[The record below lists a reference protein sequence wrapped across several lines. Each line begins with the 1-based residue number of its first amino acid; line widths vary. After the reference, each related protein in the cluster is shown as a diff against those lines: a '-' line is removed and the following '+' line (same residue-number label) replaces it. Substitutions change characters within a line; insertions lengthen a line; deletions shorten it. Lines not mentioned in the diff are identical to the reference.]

1 MSQLLNLFAAIA
13 LLVWGTHM
21 VRSAIL
27 KAFGENLRAI
37 LARSIGNSVTAA
49 LAGLGI
55 TVVIQS
61 STATAM
67 IVSAF
72 VGQGLLGL
80 PLALAAMLGAD
91 VGTSLMALVL
101 SVDLSWLSPL
111 FILTGVVLFIAHQDN
126 TAGRLGKAFIGLG
139 LMLLALRLVTAS
151 TVALTQAP
159 AVRGLLVS
167 LQSDV
172 LLAVVLGAA
181 LTVMAYSS
189 LAIVLLTATL
199 AASGAVPLVAALGLI
214 LGANLGSGLL
224 AVITTAKSA
233 VQVRHVPLGNL
244 VFKACGVALAAPL
257 VTVGAGRLE
266 GLQGSTATVV
276 LMCHCVFNLLVAL
289 VFMGLTRC
297 VATLVERWLPQAAA
311 QPPSER
317 RTHLDVSALSTP
329 SLALSCA
336 AREAL
341 HQADVVESML
351 RGVLT
356 ALKNNDLALAQ
367 QLRQLDDTVDALY
380 SSIKYYL
387 TKLSRESLSVEEG
400 RRWTEIIGFTINLE
414 QIADIVERVL
424 LDVEK
429 KNISKNQR
437 FSEAG
442 MAEICDL
449 HAHLTNNMRLAMSVF
464 LGGNARDAGRLLE
477 EKARFRELE
486 RTYAGSHLT
495 RLADNTLASV
505 QTSSLH
511 LDLISEF
518 RRINSHI
525 CAIGY
530 PILEAS
536 GALRP
541 NRSRLGGT
549 AAERAGA
556 SGDHVMS

>member
-27 KAFGENLRAI
+27 KAFGENLRSI

-49 LAGLGI
+49 LAGLGV
-55 TVVIQS
+55 TVVVQS

-72 VGQGLLGL
+72 VGQGLLAL

-111 FILTGVVLFIAHQDN
+111 LILTGVVFFIARQDSS
-126 TAGRLGKAFIGLG
+126 TAGRLGKALIGLG

-159 AVRGLLVS
+159 AVRGLLMS
-167 LQSDV
+167 LQGDV
-172 LLAVVLGAA
+172 LLAVVLGAV
-181 LTVMAYSS
+181 LTVVAYSS

-244 VFKACGVALAAPL
+244 LFKACGVTLALPL
-257 VTVGAGRLE
+257 VTLVASSLE
-266 GLQGSTATVV
+266 DFHGSMAAVV
-276 LMCHCVFNLLVAL
+276 VTFHFAFNLLVAV
-289 VFMGLTRC
+289 VFMGLTRH
-297 VATLVERWLPQAAA
+297 VAALVERVLPQAVVHPLS
-311 QPPSER
+311 QR
-317 RTHLDVSALSTP
+317 RTHLDISALSTP

-336 AREAL
+336 AREAV

-356 ALKNNDLALAQ
+356 ALKNSDLALAQ

-387 TKLSRESLSVEEG
+387 TKLSRESLSAEEE

-414 QIADIVERVL
+414 QIADIIERVL
-424 LDVEK
+424 LDIETK
-429 KNISKNQR
+429 SINKNKQ

-449 HAHLTNNMRLAMSVF
+449 HAHLTHNMRLAMGVF
-464 LGGNARDAGRLLE
+464 LGGNVRDAGRLLE
-477 EKARFRELE
+477 EKARFRALE
-486 RTYAGSHLT
+486 RAYAGSHLS

-530 PILEAS
+530 PLLEAS
-536 GALRP
+536 G
-541 NRSRLGGT
+541 S
-549 AAERAGA
+549 
-556 SGDHVMS
+556 

>member
-27 KAFGENLRAI
+27 KVFGENLRAI
-37 LARSIGNSVTAA
+37 LARSIGNRMTAA
-49 LAGLGI
+49 LAGLGV
-55 TVVIQS
+55 TVVVQS

-111 FILTGVVLFIAHQDN
+111 FILTGVVLFIVHKDN

-159 AVRGLLVS
+159 VVRGLLVT
-167 LQSDV
+167 LQDDV

-181 LTVMAYSS
+181 LTVVAYSS

-244 VFKACGVALAAPL
+244 VFKACGVVLAAPL
-257 VTVGAGRLE
+257 VTMGVGRLE

-289 VFMGLTRC
+289 VFMGLTGY
-297 VATLVERWLPQAAA
+297 VATLVARWLPQAPA
-311 QPPSER
+311 QPMSER
-317 RTHLDVSALSTP
+317 KTHLDVSALTTP

-336 AREAL
+336 AREAV
-341 HQADVVESML
+341 HQADVVECML
-351 RGVLT
+351 RGVMT
-356 ALKNNDLALAQ
+356 ALKNSDLALAQ
-367 QLRQLDDTVDALY
+367 QLRHLDDTVDALY

-387 TKLSRESLSVEEG
+387 TKLSRESLSVGEEW
-400 RRWTEIIGFTINLE
+400 RWTEIIGFTINLE

-424 LDVEK
+424 LDIEK
-429 KNISKNQR
+429 KSITKNQP

-449 HAHLTNNMRLAMSVF
+449 HAHLTNNLRLAMSVF

-486 RTYAGSHLT
+486 RAYAGSHLT

-530 PILEAS
+530 PILEAN

-541 NRSRLGGT
+541 NHSRPDDK
-549 AAERAGA
+549 AAERVAA
-556 SGDHVMS
+556 STRALG

>member
-27 KAFGENLRAI
+27 KAFGANLRTI
-37 LARSIGNSVTAA
+37 LARSIGNCMTAA
-49 LAGLGI
+49 LAGLGV
-55 TVVIQS
+55 TVVVQS

-111 FILTGVVLFIAHQDN
+111 LVLTGVVLFVSRQDS
-126 TAGRLGKAFIGLG
+126 TTGRVGKALIGLG

-159 AVRGLLVS
+159 AVRGLLMS
-167 LQSDV
+167 LQDDV
-172 LLAVVLGAA
+172 LLAVLLGAA
-181 LTVMAYSS
+181 LTVTAYSS
-189 LAIVLLTATL
+189 LAVVLLTAAL
-199 AASGAVPLVAALGLI
+199 AASGAVSLVAALGLI

-224 AVITTAKSA
+224 AVITTSKSA

-244 VFKACGVALAAPL
+244 LFKTCGIALTLPL
-257 VTVGAGRLE
+257 VAWIASLAE
-266 GLQGSTATVV
+266 DHQGNAASVV
-276 LMCHCVFNLLVAL
+276 VAFHFAFNLLVAIM
-289 VFMGLTRC
+289 FMGLTRHF
-297 VATLVERWLPQAAA
+297 AALVERWLPQAEVR
-311 QPPSER
+311 PLSER
-317 RTHLDVSALSTP
+317 RTHLDISALSTP

-336 AREAL
+336 AREAVY
-341 HQADVVESML
+341 QADVVESML
-351 RGVLT
+351 RGVLI
-356 ALKNNDLALAQ
+356 ALKNRDLALAQ
-367 QLRQLDDTVDALY
+367 QLRQLDDTVDAIY

-387 TKLSRESLSVEEG
+387 TKLSRESLSAEEE
-400 RRWTEIIGFTINLE
+400 RRWTEIIDFTINLE
-414 QIADIVERVL
+414 QIADITERVL
-424 LDVEK
+424 LDIEK
-429 KNISKNQR
+429 KSISKNQQ

-442 MAEICDL
+442 MTEICDL
-449 HAHLTNNMRLAMSVF
+449 HGRLTHNMRLAMSVF
-464 LGGNARDAGRLLE
+464 LGGNVSDAGRLLE

-536 GALRP
+536 GASRP
-541 NRSRLGGT
+541 SRSRPIRE
-549 AAERAGA
+549 A
-556 SGDHVMS
+556 

>member
-27 KAFGENLRAI
+27 KAFGINLRAI
-37 LARSIGNSVTAA
+37 LARSIGNRMTAA
-49 LAGLGI
+49 LAGLGV
-55 TVVIQS
+55 TVVVQS

-101 SVDLSWLSPL
+101 SVDLSWLSPVL
-111 FILTGVVLFIAHQDN
+111 ILTGVILFFARQDN
-126 TAGRLGKAFIGLG
+126 AVGRLGKAFVGLG

-151 TVALTQAP
+151 TVTLTQAP
-159 AVRGLLVS
+159 AVRGLLIA
-167 LQSDV
+167 LQDDV
-172 LLAVVLGAA
+172 LHAVVLGAV
-181 LTVMAYSS
+181 LTITAYSS
-189 LAIVLLTATL
+189 LAVVLLTATL
-199 AASGAVPLVAALGLI
+199 AASGAVPLAAALGLI

-244 VFKACGVALAAPL
+244 VFKACGVALALPL
-257 VTVGAGRLE
+257 VALVASSLE
-266 GLQGSTATVV
+266 EFRGNRAMVV
-276 LMCHCVFNLLVAL
+276 VTCHFAFNLLVAI
-289 VFMGLTRC
+289 VFMGLTRYI
-297 VATLVERWLPQAAA
+297 AALVERWLPQAAA
-311 QPPSER
+311 QPLSER
-317 RTHLDVSALSTP
+317 RTHLDASALSTP

-336 AREAL
+336 AREAV

-356 ALKNNDLALAQ
+356 ALKNNDLVLAQ
-367 QLRQLDDTVDALY
+367 QLRQMDDKVDALY

-387 TKLSRESLSVEEG
+387 TKLSRESLSEEEE
-400 RRWTEIIGFTINLE
+400 RRWTEIISLTINLE
-414 QIADIVERVL
+414 QIADTVERVL
-424 LDVEK
+424 LDIEK
-429 KNISKNQR
+429 KSISKNQQ

-449 HAHLTNNMRLAMSVF
+449 HTHLTSNMRLAMSVF
-464 LGGNARDAGRLLE
+464 LGGNVCDAGRLLE

-486 RTYAGSHLT
+486 RAYADSHLT

-530 PILEAS
+530 PLMEANVVS
-536 GALRP
+536 RP
-541 NRSRLGGT
+541 H
-549 AAERAGA
+549 RAGLGVTA
-556 SGDHVMS
+556 TE